1 MPPEMKD
8 CIKEKM
14 GADKFGK
21 IEKGEDVEIGPEI
34 EGIIQGCTGNIEGM
48 VENKMEQAMEQVP
61 PEMRG
66 CVQEKLGNIAEK
78 IKSGEVKE
86 SDIPGLI
93 QECVSSMIP
102 KDIPKMPE
110 GMNIP
115 SDISIPKDIPSA
127 KDIESL
133 KELQKQYQDMPQGP
147 PSDIPQGPPANIP
160 QGPPENIPTP
170 PAEMPQIPTSIP
182 QMTGAPEAQGPSCDQ
197 FIAVPDCSF
206 VPSSVQSICKQC
218 KGQ

>member
-1 MPPEMKD
+1 MMTEGLKKIKEALAKMPPEMKD

-14 GADKFGK
+14 GADKLGK

-48 VENKMEQAMEQVP
+48 MENKMEQAMEQVP

-102 KDIPKMPE
+102 KDIPIPSGIPSQEDIEALKGLQKEYEKMIPE
-110 GMNIP
+110 GM
-115 SDISIPKDIPSA
+115 PKDIPQN
-127 KDIESL
+127 I
-133 KELQKQYQDMPQGP
+133 P
-147 PSDIPQGPPANIP
+147 DIPK
-160 QGPPENIPTP
+160 NIPTP